1 VKPMT
6 NVVSLGISRG
16 WNEFKIQYLSL
27 QGVIGA
33 VFGPAICLVVLWI
46 FNARQLEIEGIPYVL
61 LLLPSFLGV
70 QVIQEGLVGVSNKL
84 ALDREDGTLLRA
96 KAIPQGMLAYLIA
109 RMMVTVL
116 SAFLNLTLLLVPG
129 LLIVP
134 GLANI
139 DGTGFV
145 TLVWVLALGLVA
157 TAPIGAVIGAMVKS
171 PTTAVG
177 LSVLPMAIMA
187 FISGIFLPITALP
200 GWLQFIGQLFPLYW
214 LGLGLRSAFLP
225 EMAAAIELGGS
236 WRPLETVLV
245 LAAWAG
251 VGLLLA
257 PGILRRMARRT
268 SGSEMEAGRRRY
280 TQGGY

>member
-1 VKPMT
+1 
-6 NVVSLGISRG
+6 
-16 WNEFKIQYLSL
+16 
-27 QGVIGA
+27 
-33 VFGPAICLVVLWI
+33 
-46 FNARQLEIEGIPYVL
+46 
-61 LLLPSFLGV
+61 
-70 QVIQEGLVGVSNKL
+70 
-84 ALDREDGTLLRA
+84 
-96 KAIPQGMLAYLIA
+96 
-109 RMMVTVL
+109 
-116 SAFLNLTLLLVPG
+116 
-129 LLIVP
+129 
-134 GLANI
+134 
-139 DGTGFV
+139 V

-171 PTTAVG
+171 PSAAVG
-177 LSVLPMAIMA
+177 LSVLPMAVMA

-236 WRPLETVLV
+236 WRPLETALV

-280 TQGGY
+280 TQRGY